1 MPDDVRNALQ
11 TIMQEQGGKTVEEA
25 ELYIRE
31 LDRTHRYQAET
42 WS

>member
-11 TIMQEQGGKTVEEA
+11 AIIEKEGGKTAGEA